1 MKTSRILL
9 AAALLLPAAAR
20 AQSPTDQ
27 GHTSRAGHGI
37 QYLPAE
43 LKAPV
48 AAGVT
53 DEELKRRQAA
63 EKFGGFAAEADI
75 PKGWDLESNSEFIAF
90 GGNVTILPKG
100 AILYVP
106 ERFKAN
112 VVTKMEGNLMLWPEF
127 VARYPGLVARVD
139 VTMEEVSG
147 QKPFKAD
154 RLEAE
159 RKRNLILVG
168 TYNQNPI
175 TVSRQTLN
183 PQTPAP
189 AR

>member
-1 MKTSRILL
+1 MKTSRILIAAVLL
-9 AAALLLPAAAR
+9 APAALRALEPAPAPAP
-20 AQSPTDQ
+20 Q
-27 GHTSRAGHGI
+27 AGHGI
-37 QYLPAE
+37 AFLPADR
-43 LKAPV
+43 KTPV
-48 AAGVT
+48 APAISA
-53 DEELKRRQAA
+53 EELKKRQAA
-63 EKFGGFAAEADI
+63 EKFGGFAKEADL
-75 PKGWDLESNSEFIAF
+75 PKGWDLESNSEFITF

-100 AILYVP
+100 AVLYVP
-106 ERFKAN
+106 ERYKAN

-127 VARYPGLVARVD
+127 VARYPGLVARVE

-147 QKPFKAD
+147 QKPFKPE

-168 TYNQNPI
+168 TLNQNPI
-175 TVSRQTLN
+175 TVSKQTLN